1 MRIPRSCW
9 IHASGAAVLAVAA
22 LLFAAAVPA
31 GVAPALAS
39 EARRAANDGKQ
50 AIASVNGEPVTLDDL
65 LLQIGAVHAGVAETR
80 TRRPDPSDLL
90 NRVIQARLILQ
101 EARRMGIDRQP
112 EVEAKV
118 EQLRVGLIKSR
129 LVGDRVDRITEG
141 DPAAVERLYRDAV
154 RVVTVDSLLFQKEQ
168 DAESFSAAIRKGGD
182 FAALA
187 RKAVA
192 DGAARGGAGPQDMK
206 HAELQPAVAQALA
219 AMKPGEVGAPVR
231 LAEGMTIVRLVDV
244 RYPEDREA
252 RRQAEQDALE
262 ARKQASLSAYTDLLR
277 SRYTSVDRRVLQTLD
292 FQAKSPGLEALRK
305 DERVV
310 ARVKGGAPV
319 RVKDLT
325 AAVEAKY
332 YHGVEGAIERKR
344 VNEDLPQILDRIL
357 VERATLLEAKRLGLE
372 RTESFRAALKQ
383 KADGALFEAF
393 VARVI
398 NPEVKL
404 DSPELRKHYDEHREA
419 YTTPEM
425 MRIESLAFLRY
436 ADAQAAI
443 ETIRKGGDLKWV
455 RTNAEGQA
463 GPESFASLVRLDGDL
478 VAVAAL
484 PATMRKAVAGARA
497 GDCRFSGEPG
507 GPFYVLSIT
516 QVVPAAPRPY
526 DAVKGDIATELF
538 VIKRKAAVDDWAVK
552 LRAAS
557 DVRIFAS
564 GEDLS
569 RLLGLGSTKGA

>member
-1 MRIPRSCW
+1 MKISRSCR
-9 IHASGAAVLAVAA
+9 IHLTRAVLLAVSGV
-22 LLFAAAVPA
+22 LA
-31 GVAPALAS
+31 GGAPAFPSA
-39 EARRAANDGKQ
+39 ARLPVIEGKQ
-50 AIASVNGEPVTLDDL
+50 AVASVNGEPVTLDDL
-65 LLQIGAVHAGVAETR
+65 LLQIGALHAGVAETR
-80 TRRPDPSDLL
+80 TRRPDPSVLL
-90 NRVIQARLILQ
+90 DRVIQARLILQ
-101 EARRMGIDRQP
+101 EARRMGLDRQP

-129 LVGDRVDRITEG
+129 LVGDRLNHITEG
-141 DPAAVERLYRDAV
+141 DPAVVERLYRDAV
-154 RVVTVDSLLFQKEQ
+154 REVTVDSLLFQKEQ
-168 DAESFSAAIRKGGD
+168 DAESFSAAIKKGGD

-187 RKAVA
+187 RKAMD
-192 DGAARGGAGPQDMK
+192 DGVARGGAGPQAMK
-206 HAELQPAVAQALA
+206 HAELQPAVAQSLA
-219 AMKPGEVGAPVR
+219 AMKPGQVGAPVR
-231 LAEGMTIVRLVDV
+231 LPEGSTIVRLVDV
-244 RYPEDREA
+244 RYPEDRKA

-262 ARKQASLSAYTDLLR
+262 ARRQASLSEYTDGLR
-277 SRYTSVDRRVLQTLD
+277 ARYASVDRGVLQSLD
-292 FQAKSPGLEALRK
+292 FQARSPGLEGLRK

-310 ARVKGGAPV
+310 GRVKGGAPV
-319 RVKDLT
+319 RVKDLA

-357 VERATLLEAKRLGLE
+357 VERATLLEAKRLRIE
-372 RTESFRAALKQ
+372 HTEPFQAALKE
-383 KADGALFEAF
+383 KADGALFEFF
-393 VARVI
+393 VAKVI
-398 NPEVKL
+398 NPGVKL
-404 DSPELRKHYDEHREA
+404 DSAELKKHYDEHRED

-455 RTNAEGQA
+455 RANAEGQA
-463 GPESFASLVRLDGDL
+463 GRESFASLVQLNGDL
-478 VAVAAL
+478 VTVAAL
-484 PATMRKAVAGARA
+484 PAEMRKAVAGARA

-507 GPFYVLSIT
+507 GPFYVLSIR

-526 DAVKGDIATELF
+526 DSVKGEIATGLF
-538 VIKRKAAVDDWAVK
+538 VIKRKAAVDDWAAK

-564 GEDLS
+564 GEELS